1 MNVKEL
7 EILIEGISKVI
18 SWYSS
23 NSHKDGELLTSAK
36 QKLCGYSFTFSTLVG
51 DALSEYNK
59 AYNFRKRN
67 LATKK
72 LEYIKDGETAG
83 KSEMKAELKNYVF
96 RVDEGEAE
104 ALYRKV
110 KSQFDIM
117 RDIISSMQ
125 QDLSILRKEKE
136 DAKVYNNG

>member
-1 MNVKEL
+1 MDSKEL
-7 EILIEGISKVI
+7 DNLIEGISKVI

-23 NSHKDGELLTSAK
+23 NTHKDGELLTSAK
-36 QKLCGYSFTFSTLVG
+36 QKLCGYSFTFSSLVG

-67 LATKK
+67 IATKK

-83 KSEMKAELKNYVF
+83 KAEMKAELKNYVF

-110 KSQFDIM
+110 KSQFDTM

-136 DAKVYNNG
+136 DARN

>member
-1 MNVKEL
+1 MDSKEL

-83 KSEMKAELKNYVF
+83 KAEMKAELKNYVF

>member
-1 MNVKEL
+1 MDSKEL
-7 EILIEGISKVI
+7 DILIEGISKVI

-23 NSHKDGELLTSAK
+23 NSHKDGEVLTSAK
-36 QKLCGYSFTFSTLVG
+36 QKLCGYSFTFSSLVG

-67 LATKK
+67 LAVKK
-72 LEYIKDGETAG
+72 LEYIKEGETAG
-83 KSEMKAELKNYVF
+83 KAEMKSELKNYHF

-136 DAKVYNNG
+136 DAKVHNNG

>member
-1 MNVKEL
+1 MDSKEL
-7 EILIEGISKVI
+7 EILIEGISKVV

-83 KSEMKAELKNYVF
+83 KAEMKAELKNYVF

-136 DAKVYNNG
+136 DARN

>member
-1 MNVKEL
+1 MDSKEL
-7 EILIEGISKVI
+7 DSLIEGISKVI

-23 NSHKDGELLTSAK
+23 NTHKDGELLTSAK

-83 KSEMKAELKNYVF
+83 KAEMKAELKNYAF

>member
-1 MNVKEL
+1 
-7 EILIEGISKVI
+7 
-18 SWYSS
+18 
-23 NSHKDGELLTSAK
+23 
-36 QKLCGYSFTFSTLVG
+36 
-51 DALSEYNK
+51 
-59 AYNFRKRN
+59 
-67 LATKK
+67 
-72 LEYIKDGETAG
+72 
-83 KSEMKAELKNYVF
+83 MKPELKNYVF

-110 KSQFDIM
+110 KSQFDTM

>member
-83 KSEMKAELKNYVF
+83 KAEMKAELKNYVF